1 MESRTVFIIDDD
13 KFLSDMYSL
22 KFTQAGFIIDT
33 AGSGVEALAK
43 LGTGYNPTVIL
54 LDIVMPVMDG
64 FEFLEELRKKKMAKS
79 SAVIILSNLCQKDD
93 IEKGMKLGIDGY
105 IVKASCTTSEVLAKV
120 EEVLKKN
127 KKDGLQA

>member
-22 KFTQAGFIIDT
+22 KFTQAGIIIDT

-79 SAVIILSNLCQKDD
+79 SAVIILSNLGQKDD

-105 IVKASCTTSEVLAKV
+105 IVKASCTPSEVLAKV